1 MADTIETDLRNFI
14 TENFLFGDDS
24 RTIAGSDSLI
34 QNDLMDSTGILEL
47 VAFLEDHF
55 GISVA
60 DEDIMPENLDSID
73 RITAYVTR
81 RQEEQVSRVA

>member
-14 TENFLFGDDS
+14 TENFLFGDES

>member
-81 RQEEQVSRVA
+81 RQEGQVSRVA

>member
-81 RQEEQVSRVA
+81 RQEAKVSRVA

>member
-1 MADTIETDLRNFI
+1 MADTTETDLRNFI

>member
-1 MADTIETDLRNFI
+1 MADTTETDLRNFI

-24 RTIAGSDSLI
+24 RIIAGSDSLI

>member
-1 MADTIETDLRNFI
+1 MADIIETALRSFI

-24 RTIAGSDSLI
+24 RAIAGSDSLI

>member
-24 RTIAGSDSLI
+24 RAIAGSDSLI

-81 RQEEQVSRVA
+81 CQEEQVSRVA